1 MNLSFSIQVFKDM
14 MGVLPVTISL
24 TIFSFIAALV
34 IAIII
39 AIVDY
44 FKIPVIKQIF
54 DVYVSFFRG
63 TPLLPQLFLLY
74 FGIPTFI
81 KPLRSVPAYI
91 TCIIGLTLNAAAYMK
106 EVIRGSILSVPEGQK
121 EAALAHGMT
130 SMQTMTRIILP
141 QAARVAIPS
150 LFNNLVDIVKGTSM
164 AFAIG
169 VIEITATANLRASVT
184 FNYFEAYMILM
195 IMYWIIIVGL
205 EQVEKKLESKMSK
218 GYVR

>member
-81 KPLRSVPAYI
+81 KPLISVPAYI
-91 TCIIGLTLNAAAYMK
+91 ICIIGLTLNAAAYMK

>member
-1 MNLSFSIQVFKDM
+1 
-14 MGVLPVTISL
+14 
-24 TIFSFIAALV
+24 
-34 IAIII
+34 
-39 AIVDY
+39 
-44 FKIPVIKQIF
+44 
-54 DVYVSFFRG
+54 
-63 TPLLPQLFLLY
+63 
-74 FGIPTFI
+74 
-81 KPLRSVPAYI
+81 
-91 TCIIGLTLNAAAYMK
+91 MK